1 MVILIKHHPYS
12 ISSKEDTMLVF
23 GTLEALRSIGKEKS
37 FFVLNF
43 NTMLENCQPL
53 HYLNPYRFNQY
64 AYNTNCIEFDM
75 WYVDYIGNT
84 PAAFKEFISLM
95 RNVYNGYDVWV
106 LVDFSTETAT
116 NVIETLIK
124 YILEQY
130 GYVSN
135 VVHTPDDL
143 CNLVEGEFS
152 PIGIQMLDAHMENY
166 LQYFGPKGLQT
177 DPE

>member
-1 MVILIKHHPYS
+1 
-12 ISSKEDTMLVF
+12 MLVF

-130 GYVSN
+130 
-135 VVHTPDDL
+135 L
-143 CNLVEGEFS
+143 
-152 PIGIQMLDAHMENY
+152 M
-166 LQYFGPKGLQT
+166 
-177 DPE
+177 